1 MSASE
6 HAPAGSPPSA
16 ASGGEGGATAVVSGG
31 SRGLGRRVVERLLA
45 ERWRVA
51 AFSRSRNEFLD
62 KTAESW
68 PDHFLWRSADLQDT
82 DSLREFVS
90 ASQDRF
96 GRIDLLVNNA
106 AVLHQELFLTMPVKR
121 IEKSVSAN
129 LVGPMVLTQECA
141 RAMTRTGGGTIV
153 NVSSINSVRGY
164 RGVAVY
170 AGAKSGVDGFGRSL
184 ARELG
189 AFGIRVNS
197 VVPGFFDSELTSQ
210 VTDEN
215 RARIQKRTPLGRLAT
230 TDEVAEAVL
239 FLASDRSSFVTG
251 QTLVVDGGITC

>member
-1 MSASE
+1 MSAPGR
-6 HAPAGSPPSA
+6 APTESTA
-16 ASGGEGGATAVVSGG
+16 ATRSGRESGVTAVVSGG
-31 SRGLGRRVVERLLA
+31 SRGLGRRVVERLLS
-45 ERWRVA
+45 EGWRVA

-68 PDHFLWRSADLQDT
+68 PEHFLWRSADLQDT
-82 DSLREFVS
+82 DALREFVS
-90 ASQDRF
+90 AAQDHF

-106 AVLHQELFLTMPVKR
+106 AVLHQELFLTMPVTR

-141 RAMTRTGGGTIV
+141 RAMTRTGGGAIV

-170 AGAKSGVDGFGRSL
+170 AGVKSGIDGFGRSL

-210 VTDEN
+210 VTDAN

-230 TDEVAEAVL
+230 TDEVAEAVM
-239 FLASDRSSFVTG
+239 FLASGRSSFVTG